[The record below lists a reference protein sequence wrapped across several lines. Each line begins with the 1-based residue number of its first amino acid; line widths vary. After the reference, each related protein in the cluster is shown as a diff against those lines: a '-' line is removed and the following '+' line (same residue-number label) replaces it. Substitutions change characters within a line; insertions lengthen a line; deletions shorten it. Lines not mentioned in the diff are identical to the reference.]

1 MTDPQQF
8 AAELLRT
15 SAVGYAAAAA
25 RQYLSEH
32 PSAAERYGPN
42 AIGTWRELLTHRLF
56 ELATAVRLNRPA
68 LFAARIAWLHSAF
81 AARHGDIGDLA
92 AGLHALQTTLE
103 AELPEQ
109 ARGPVAACFA
119 AGLAAL
125 DAPPGP
131 SASLLD
137 PSDARDRWALRYIA
151 ACLEGRHDE
160 ALAVVTGEAR
170 RELGAAGAYLD
181 VLLPAQAEV
190 GRLWHAGE
198 ITVAEE
204 HLVSETTLQAT
215 VLLSAEPASK
225 QVDKTVLTAAVEG
238 NAHDIGIRAVADF
251 FRMAGWRSIALG
263 ANVPA
268 AEIARAA
275 QTFGTDI
282 VALSTTLTTQLEPLQ
297 ETIALLRQAVPGVKI
312 IVGGHVFDSS
322 PDLWRDIG
330 ADAYTKRPDEAV
342 QRAAGL
348 LGVDAQPA

>member
-1 MTDPQQF
+1 M
-8 AAELLRT
+8 
-15 SAVGYAAAAA
+15 
-25 RQYLSEH
+25 
-32 PSAAERYGPN
+32 
-42 AIGTWRELLTHRLF
+42 
-56 ELATAVRLNRPA
+56 
-68 LFAARIAWLHSAF
+68 
-81 AARHGDIGDLA
+81 
-92 AGLHALQTTLE
+92 
-103 AELPEQ
+103 
-109 ARGPVAACFA
+109 
-119 AGLAAL
+119 
-125 DAPPGP
+125 
-131 SASLLD
+131 
-137 PSDARDRWALRYIA
+137 
-151 ACLEGRHDE
+151 
-160 ALAVVTGEAR
+160 VTGEAR